1 MNDRTQE
8 TNYLTHS
15 NIVYV
20 SSNSDENTTKTLQS
34 YTNNLTI
41 LNQENSFESYE
52 KIKKT
57 VHLVIADI
65 TSINDSSLSFIK
77 KIRASNDW
85 EKPILI
91 LSNLQDNPLMTEII
105 KLKIDNFILKPFQ
118 ERTFIKIIEEIL
130 SKTEK
135 NRIIE
140 QQKEHLEQFKMVLD
154 KLNLVSET
162 NLKGEIIYVN
172 QRFCEISGFTKE
184 ELIGHTHK
192 CLRHPDTSSE
202 IYKKMWENLESGKL
216 WQGKLKNKNKA
227 NEPYY
232 VKLIILPIK
241 NAQGE
246 VHKYMSSGFLIS
258 DIEEEKQKLKKF
270 IVNQKLD
277 QMNTRK
283 LTQEEINNKARD
295 LVLKAKQDAVEKE
308 EKLIRYLRDME
319 EELKRLRIRREQDKK
334 QIAFLEKEYKT
345 YIENTDSEKKIFQER
360 LEKVLVAGRKS
371 YEKSVLYKK
380 KYDALSIKIKRSQ
393 DGIKTLQGYV
403 DEYRSKIDDLQDV
416 IKAHEKTIEELKKTS
431 PSS

>member
-1 MNDRTQE
+1 
-8 TNYLTHS
+8 
-15 NIVYV
+15 
-20 SSNSDENTTKTLQS
+20 
-34 YTNNLTI
+34 
-41 LNQENSFESYE
+41 
-52 KIKKT
+52 
-57 VHLVIADI
+57 
-65 TSINDSSLSFIK
+65 
-77 KIRASNDW
+77 
-85 EKPILI
+85 
-91 LSNLQDNPLMTEII
+91 
-105 KLKIDNFILKPFQ
+105 
-118 ERTFIKIIEEIL
+118 
-130 SKTEK
+130 
-135 NRIIE
+135 
-140 QQKEHLEQFKMVLD
+140 
-154 KLNLVSET
+154 
-162 NLKGEIIYVN
+162 
-172 QRFCEISGFTKE
+172 
-184 ELIGHTHK
+184 
-192 CLRHPDTSSE
+192 
-202 IYKKMWENLESGKL
+202 MWENLESGKM

-308 EKLIRYLRDME
+308 EKLVRYLRDMD

-345 YIENTDSEKKIFQER
+345 YMENTDSEKKIFQER
-360 LEKVLVAGRKS
+360 LEKVLIAGRKS

-380 KYDALSIKIKRSQ
+380 KYDALAIKIKRSQ

-403 DEYRSKIDDLQDV
+403 DEYRAKIDDLQDV
-416 IKAHEKTIEELKKTS
+416 IKVHERTIEELKQG